1 MRNEEVLH
9 RVKEERNIIHTVK
22 RREVNWIGCILCRN
36 CLLKRIIEGQ
46 KEETVRR
53 RRRRK
58 QLLDDL
64 KETRRCWKLTEEAPD
79 RTVWRIGVG

>member
-1 MRNEEVLH
+1 
-9 RVKEERNIIHTVK
+9 VKQERNILHTVK
-22 RREVNWIGCILCRN
+22 RGKGSWIGHILRGN

-64 KETRRCWKLTEEAPD
+64 KEIDRGSTRCGELALEEAMD
-79 RTVWRIGVG
+79 LL